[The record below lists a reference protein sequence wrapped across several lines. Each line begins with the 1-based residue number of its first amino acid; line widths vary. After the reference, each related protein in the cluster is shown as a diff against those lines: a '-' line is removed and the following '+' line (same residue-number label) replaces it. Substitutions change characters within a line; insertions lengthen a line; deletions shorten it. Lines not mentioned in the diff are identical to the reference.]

1 MNINLLISRIKRYK
15 NYHSLK
21 TELVKVLFFKEKLK
35 EMNYVPKPG
44 NADLWE
50 FYRNVNE
57 LCPGIGASL
66 FETRFSNVW
75 FENKWRGVRVRF
87 YVYGVRVRWF
97 PLTNNWNFDVEDV
110 VRQMQN
116 INDLIPEW
124 NKEFNVICDTLQHE
138 LQKYD
143 KTKQIGINTVV
154 VLAKNRMREFG
165 LEYQLNAR
173 LLEVRLRHGRKLVV
187 TLPADNPALA
197 QKWLG
202 RIPQSVAA
210 INSVPSRYRVE
221 SRHRA
226 NTTVTRKEDAER
238 FTFVTSVEEI
248 IVSLPK
254 GRELA
259 LKQSLTMAQFEQ
271 PIDEIPR
278 YEAAINSVP
287 RYFRIRKALSSD
299 KWKNGRVVADR

>member
-1 MNINLLISRIKRYK
+1 MNTLNPKQHTPQA
-15 NYHSLK
+15 NQ
-21 TELVKVLFFKEKLK
+21 TATLVK
-35 EMNYVPKPG
+35 
-44 NADLWE
+44 D
-50 FYRNVNE
+50 
-57 LCPGIGASL
+57 
-66 FETRFSNVW
+66 
-75 FENKWRGVRVRF
+75 
-87 YVYGVRVRWF
+87 
-97 PLTNNWNFDVEDV
+97 
-110 VRQMQN
+110 Q
-116 INDLIPEW
+116 
-124 NKEFNVICDTLQHE
+124 
-138 LQKYD
+138 
-143 KTKQIGINTVV
+143 
-154 VLAKNRMREFG
+154 MREFG
-165 LEYQLNAR
+165 LDYQLEER

-238 FTFVTSVEEI
+238 FTFVISVEEI

-271 PIDEIPR
+271 AIEEIPR

-287 RYFRIRKALSSD
+287 HYFRIRPALPCD
-299 KWKNGRVVADR
+299 GWKNGVEVANTSAATQF